1 MRGVIGLSV
10 AANVAAGV
18 DRKATGV
25 DRKTANVDR
34 KTAGIDRKTAGID
47 RKTANVDRKT
57 TSVNRKTAGVNR
69 KTAGVNRKAAGPT
82 ADCGA
87 GGCTQSP
94 PPLAGG
100 CTQSPP
106 PLADARQQAP
116 RRGPHRRLH
125 SSHGGRGR
133 QRRARDERRPHR
145 LDIPRGDKR
154 PDHRV
159 ERSLGR
165 LGERQRA
172 AQQLV
177 GFFAHD
183 EAGAAPRV
191 SGSFAGWLRVAKRSI
206 RRVCDRSGSCH
217 AGGRGGGAMSGV
229 CARVSGSFAGWLRV
243 AKRSIRRVCDRSG
256 SCHAG
261 GRGGGATSGVCAR
274 VTGRRQRLAAVRVVT
289 ARGIADS
296 GVQPR
301 HLGRGP
307 ERAPQVLVAG
317 NDAHESVNDRHAV
330 TAPPDDVDAGAHR
343 GERGAP
349 RGGTIRSPSIR
360 NILRARL
367 RKSLRRSNPRNG
379 IPTAR
384 PAGETRRPGHGLVPR
399 ATRRAHR
406 AHGTRRAHGLSCRS
420 RRGRRPSWTR
430 PGRGW

>member
-10 AANVAAGV
+10 AANVAASI
-18 DRKATGV
+18 DRKA
-25 DRKTANVDR
+25 
-34 KTAGIDRKTAGID
+34 
-47 RKTANVDRKT
+47 ANVDRKT
-57 TSVNRKTAGVNR
+57 TN
-69 KTAGVNRKAAGPT
+69 VNRKAAGPT

-106 PLADARQQAP
+106 PLANARQQAP

-159 ERSLGR
+159 ERSPGR

-217 AGGRGGGAMSGV
+217 AGGRGGGA
-229 CARVSGSFAGWLRV
+229 
-243 AKRSIRRVCDRSG
+243 
-256 SCHAG
+256 
-261 GRGGGATSGVCAR
+261 TSGACAR
-274 VTGRRQRLAAVRVVT
+274 VTGRPQRLATVRVVT
-289 ARGIADS
+289 ARVTGRPQRLAAAHFVTARITGRPQRLAAVHFITARGITDS

-317 NDAHESVNDRHAV
+317 NDAHESVDDRHAV
-330 TAPPDDVDAGAHR
+330 TAPPDNVDAGAHR

-349 RGGTIRSPSIR
+349 RGGTIPGPSIR
-360 NILRARL
+360 NVLRACL
-367 RKSLRRSNPRNG
+367 CKSLRRRTPRNG

-384 PAGETRRPGHGLVPR
+384 PAGVTRSLGHGLVPR
-399 ATRRAHR
+399 DARRAHR

>member
-10 AANVAAGV
+10 AANVAAGIN
-18 DRKATGV
+18 RKTAGV
-25 DRKTANVDR
+25 DRKTVGVNRKTAGINRKTAGINR
-34 KTAGIDRKTAGID
+34 KTAGID
-47 RKTANVDRKT
+47 
-57 TSVNRKTAGVNR
+57 R

-82 ADCGA
+82 ADRGA
-87 GGCTQSP
+87 GGRP
-94 PPLAGG
+94 
-100 CTQSPP
+100 QSPP
-106 PLADARQQAP
+106 PLADARQQTP

-159 ERSLGR
+159 ERSPGR

-191 SGSFAGWLRVAKRSI
+191 SGSFAGWLRVAKRSVW
-206 RRVCDRSGSCH
+206 RVCDRSGSCH
-217 AGGRGGGAMSGV
+217 AGGRG
-229 CARVSGSFAGWLRV
+229 
-243 AKRSIRRVCDRSG
+243 D
-256 SCHAG
+256 
-261 GRGGGATSGVCAR
+261 GATSGVCAR
-274 VTGRRQRLAAVRVVT
+274 VTGRRQRLAIVRVVTARITGRPQRLAAVRVVTARITGRPQRLAIVRVVT

-317 NDAHESVNDRHAV
+317 NDAHESVDDRHAV
-330 TAPPDDVDAGAHR
+330 TAPPDNIDAGAHR

-360 NILRARL
+360 NVLRACL
-367 RKSLRRSNPRNG
+367 CKSLRRRNPRNG

-384 PAGETRRPGHGLVPR
+384 PAGGTRSIGHGLVPR
-399 ATRRAHR
+399 DARRAHR